1 MRSLADALDLSEAER
16 RALINSVPR
25 RRQAGSPP
33 TPADAS
39 ATSSAER
46 SRARPGVVVPATPLY
61 GRDGDVAEVVRL
73 ARSGSA
79 RLITLTGPGGVG
91 KTRLAMAVADEV
103 SRDYSDGVTS
113 IALASLADATQVL
126 ATIGRAL
133 NTAGSDGPDALELV
147 TEQLGRSRLLLVLDN
162 FEHLLSAAPEVGHLV
177 SSCPNLTVVVTSRSL
192 LRVRGEREF
201 VVSPLTL
208 PTPDVTSAE
217 ALAESASGA
226 FVLHRALEV
235 SPSPTFDE
243 DDARALA
250 ELCHR
255 MAGLPLAIEL
265 ATAHLRLLTPPS
277 LLQRLDHLSAL
288 GARDLPPRQ
297 QTMRATLDW
306 SYRLLSPDQQTLFRL
321 LGVFRGGATLAA
333 VERVAGALGLPTDE
347 VVGLLELLAEHSL
360 VVARPAGPED
370 LRYHLLEPVAQ
381 YARSLLLGDEALRA
395 VRAHAQVFLDLAE
408 RAATGYEGAD
418 QVLWLNHIQADEANV
433 LVAIDRS
440 LDGGDP
446 ETAGRITWAM
456 WLYWW
461 LRSQPSVG
469 RQRANGCLTAQ
480 LSPPVLARVHLAAA
494 TMSYAG
500 GDVPASAHHWEEAFR
515 LGTEQQDPEIAC
527 AGRAGTGLAALGLG
541 ELDRADRCFREAL
554 PLGEQAGEK
563 GVWLRSLIHVWLGT
577 IRLLRS
583 DPRGAA
589 PEIERGLELAR
600 MRRDRLA
607 TYVALY
613 NLAQAAISLG
623 DHAAARAH
631 LSEGITLSQQTHDA
645 ANLAYFLEALAV
657 VESAEQ
663 APDRVA
669 VLSGAAQALRGT
681 MEGRIYGYY
690 LPDES
695 LRERA
700 EEQARTVL
708 GDDAYDDAVDVG
720 RGLDLEGSVVFALN
734 P

>member
-1 MRSLADALDLSEAER
+1 
-16 RALINSVPR
+16 
-25 RRQAGSPP
+25 
-33 TPADAS
+33 
-39 ATSSAER
+39 
-46 SRARPGVVVPATPLY
+46 
-61 GRDGDVAEVVRL
+61 
-73 ARSGSA
+73 
-79 RLITLTGPGGVG
+79 
-91 KTRLAMAVADEV
+91 
-103 SRDYSDGVTS
+103 
-113 IALASLADATQVL
+113 
-126 ATIGRAL
+126 
-133 NTAGSDGPDALELV
+133 
-147 TEQLGRSRLLLVLDN
+147 
-162 FEHLLSAAPEVGHLV
+162 
-177 SSCPNLTVVVTSRSL
+177 
-192 LRVRGEREF
+192 

-333 VERVAGALGLPTDE
+333 VELVAGALGLPTDE